1 MVNRIV
7 FFASQHSI
15 MFALFGFA
23 CGCLL
28 YWLRERVKWLY
39 AVIEILFGIGALH
52 SAAPV
57 TEGGSF
63 SQSFGQFEFGGV
75 TRVAIITVIG
85 AVYLIVRGLDNW
97 DKAMEKSR
105 CWNRLRAK
113 VGIPRP

>member
-1 MVNRIV
+1 MNRIL

-15 MFALFGFA
+15 MFTLFGSA

-28 YWLRERVKWLY
+28 YWLRERVRWLY
-39 AVIEILFGIGALH
+39 AVVEIVFGIGALY

-57 TEGGSF
+57 TKGGDF
-63 SQSFGQFEFGGV
+63 SQDFGHFEFGG
-75 TRVAIITVIG
+75 TTTVAIITVIG

-105 CWNRLRAK
+105 CWNWLRAEF
-113 VGIPRP
+113 GIPRS